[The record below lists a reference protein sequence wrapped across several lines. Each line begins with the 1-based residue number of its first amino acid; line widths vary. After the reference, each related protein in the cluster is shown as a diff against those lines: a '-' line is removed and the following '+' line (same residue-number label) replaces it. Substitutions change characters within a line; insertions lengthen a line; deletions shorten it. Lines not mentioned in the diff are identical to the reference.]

1 MNKSNRVFSIICLG
15 VSLWLVLES
24 FKYNYTVKYTPGPG
38 FFPFWLGV
46 VLSLF
51 SIALLV
57 ETIFKKNGGK
67 NLKESSLMP
76 GKHSLYR
83 VGLITLFTAG
93 ASLLMTSLGFV
104 LSVILFVSVIL
115 FFMEKVP
122 VVRSVITGLTMSVC
136 FYLIFEYWM
145 EIGLPSGFW
154 RF

>member
-15 VSLWLVLES
+15 VSLWLILES
-24 FKYNYTVKYTPGPG
+24 FRYNYTVKYTPGPG

-46 VLSLF
+46 VLSIF
-51 SIALLV
+51 SIALLI

-76 GKHSLYR
+76 EKHSLYR

-93 ASLLMTSLGFV
+93 VSLLMTSLGFV

-115 FFMEKVP
+115 FFMERVP